1 MDRSS
6 FESSRNSTMSFENS
20 NDLHVMLSVISQ
32 RLTNIENILKTL
44 TSEKKDDMDYDS
56 LDNLRDS
63 IESVTTPMIENTD
76 SDSDDDSTN
85 MLIDESY
92 DSENDIPT
100 EKAEVFPESKL
111 TLTSLQI
118 QLASEEFMQYKNKSS
133 DDEGSSESSL

>member
-1 MDRSS
+1 MDKRSQ
-6 FESSRNSTMSFENS
+6 NSTIGFENG
-20 NDLHVMLSVISQ
+20 NDLHVMLRVINQ
-32 RLTNIENILKTL
+32 RLTNIEGILKSL
-44 TSEKKDDMDYDS
+44 TNKKNSDSDYDE
-56 LDNLRDS
+56 LDDLRDS
-63 IESVTTPMIENTD
+63 MELTTTPMIENID

-118 QLASEEFMQYKNKSS
+118 QLANEEFMQYKNKSS
-133 DDEGSSESSL
+133 DDSDSSESSL